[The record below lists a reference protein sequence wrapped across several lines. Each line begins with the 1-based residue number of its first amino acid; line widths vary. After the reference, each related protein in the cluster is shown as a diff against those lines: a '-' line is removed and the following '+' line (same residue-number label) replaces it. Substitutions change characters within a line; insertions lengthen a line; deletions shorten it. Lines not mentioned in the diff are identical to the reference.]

1 MVCKNQLGPFAKHQA
16 SGVYYSVFVHATEPI
31 GGVSAR
37 DQAHVLHDDRYTI
50 IVFGWNRKGKLTL
63 LEQIIPSQ
71 TKGND
76 AANFRS
82 LKESNSLHLDD
93 QNVPGAGL
101 PSRHRTRRRRRDD
114 VGQADGTDLFGAF
127 SSVTLHYDGDS

>member
-1 MVCKNQLGPFAKHQA
+1 VVCENQLGPFAKHQTA
-16 SGVYYSVFVHATEPI
+16 GVYYSVYVYATEAI
-31 GGVSAR
+31 GGGSAR
-37 DQAHVLHDDRYTI
+37 DQAHVSHDDRYTM
-50 IVFGWNRKGKLTL
+50 IVFRWKRKGKLTV
-63 LEQIIPSQ
+63 LEQIIPSL

-93 QNVPGAGL
+93 QNVSGAGL